1 MKVNIGTRTLD
12 FPDDMSTQEVSELL
26 DATFEAKGDE
36 IGEKML
42 EVMAG
47 IAQSL
52 SKVTQ
57 EQTAAMGKIV
67 QGLPDMEPIVKSM
80 ERQSAGTQKMLAV
93 ITERLS
99 RIPNV
104 EMPDNSDAME
114 NLSTSL
120 KEMSKKPKSLDIRR
134 DKNGLLEGVTP
145 VY

>member
-57 EQTAAMGKIV
+57 DQTAAMAKIV
-67 QGLPDMEPIVKSM
+67 EGLPDMEPIVKSM
-80 ERQSAGTQKMLAV
+80 ERQNSGTQKMLSI

-104 EMPDNSDAME
+104 EMPDNSESME

>member
-57 EQTAAMGKIV
+57 DQTAAMAKIV
-67 QGLPDMEPIVKSM
+67 EGLPDMEPIVKSM
-80 ERQSAGTQKMLAV
+80 ERQNSGTQKMLSI

-104 EMPDNSDAME
+104 EMPDNSESME

-134 DKNGLLEGVTP
+134 NKDGLLEGVTP